1 MHSYGWFMLIY
12 GRSHH
17 NIVKQFSPIKN
28 KYFFLMGKKP
38 WITFLKKRYTNS
50 QPVMKKYSIW
60 LITREMQINT
70 TVITTSHPLEC
81 MLQEQQ
87 QQKKNTQIV
96 ASVVKD
102 MEKLEPLCIVAGNV
116 RWYSQ
121 WGRQYD
127 SSLKKLKI
135 ELLFVDI

>member
-1 MHSYGWFMLIY
+1 
-12 GRSHH
+12 
-17 NIVKQFSPIKN
+17 
-28 KYFFLMGKKP
+28 
-38 WITFLKKRYTNS
+38 
-50 QPVMKKYSIW
+50 
-60 LITREMQINT
+60 MQINT
-70 TVITTSHPLEC
+70 TVITTSHPLEW

-87 QQKKNTQIV
+87 QQKNTQII

-102 MEKLEPLCIVAGNV
+102 MEKLEPLCTVGGNV

>member
-1 MHSYGWFMLIY
+1 
-12 GRSHH
+12 
-17 NIVKQFSPIKN
+17 
-28 KYFFLMGKKP
+28 
-38 WITFLKKRYTNS
+38 
-50 QPVMKKYSIW
+50 
-60 LITREMQINT
+60 MQINT
-70 TVITTSHPLEC
+70 TVITTSHPLEW

-87 QQKKNTQIV
+87 QQKNTKII

-102 MEKLEPLCIVAGNV
+102 MEKLEPLCTVGGNV